1 MAHRDLCS
9 TTRFHVFDETF
20 ECGFGVPLGP
30 HAVSRQTHPASAPA
44 CDHSVTILLKSRCRL
59 RPTKSAMDS
68 ERPSRARPVQPDRQR
83 NLGRIKGLLQG
94 AGVVRCKPS
103 RRMGTEMT
111 MEKVSTGNTGLDE
124 ILHGGLPANRLYLLE
139 GAPGSGKT
147 TLALQFLREGVRLG
161 ARALYI
167 TLSETREELAMVA
180 HSHGFTIDDFD
191 VFEFS
196 SAADVFGDGR
206 DQSILHPWE
215 MELGET
221 VRLIQEEV
229 ERVQPVRVVFDSLS
243 EMRLLAQDALRYRRQ
258 VLALKQFFAPLK
270 STVILVDDMTGE
282 DKGADAHLHSLCH
295 GVITLER
302 LTLDFGAARRRLQ
315 VQKLRGV
322 DFVAGYHDFTIKRGG
337 LEIYPRLI
345 ATDHHADFH
354 GEVTPSG
361 VVELDALFG
370 GGPMRGTSTLLTGPA
385 GSGKTTIALQY
396 LDAACRRGE
405 PCTVYEFDERIATL
419 LTRARAFGL
428 DLQKHIDQGC
438 LKIVQID
445 PAEISPGEF
454 AARIQSE
461 VEDRG
466 SRMIVVDSLN
476 GYMAAMPQEQQLI
489 LQMHELLSYLS
500 QQGVVTFLIN
510 PQHGLVGSMSTNLN
524 VSYVADTVLLLRF
537 FEAEG
542 RIRKAISVIKNRGGA
557 HEDTI
562 RELRMDAGGI
572 RVGEALSGFR
582 GILTGTPEYLGQKEP
597 LMEDRPDGA

>member
-1 MAHRDLCS
+1 
-9 TTRFHVFDETF
+9 
-20 ECGFGVPLGP
+20 
-30 HAVSRQTHPASAPA
+30 
-44 CDHSVTILLKSRCRL
+44 
-59 RPTKSAMDS
+59 
-68 ERPSRARPVQPDRQR
+68 
-83 NLGRIKGLLQG
+83 
-94 AGVVRCKPS
+94 
-103 RRMGTEMT
+103 MT
-111 MEKVSTGNTGLDE
+111 METVSTGNDGLDK
-124 ILHGGLPANRLYLLE
+124 ILHGGLPANRLYLVE

-147 TLALQFLREGVRLG
+147 TLALQFLREGARRG
-161 ARALYI
+161 ERALYI
-167 TLSETREELAMVA
+167 TLSETREELAVVA
-180 HSHGFTIDDFD
+180 ASHGFTIDDFD

-196 SAADVFGDGR
+196 SAAEVFGDGR

-229 ERVQPVRVVFDSLS
+229 ERIKPVRVVFDSLS
-243 EMRLLAQDALRYRRQ
+243 EMRLLAQDPLRYRRQ

-270 STVILVDDMTGE
+270 STVILVDDMTSNDSSG
-282 DKGADAHLHSLCH
+282 DAHLHSLCH
-295 GVITLER
+295 GVITLQR
-302 LTLDFGAARRRLQ
+302 LTLEFGAARRRLQ

-345 ATDHHADFH
+345 ATDHHAEFK

-361 VVELDALFG
+361 VAELDALFG

-385 GSGKTTIALQY
+385 GSGKTTIAIQY

-405 PCTVYEFDERIATL
+405 ACTVYEFDERIGTL
-419 LTRARAFGL
+419 LARAKAFNL
-428 DLQKHIDQGC
+428 DLDQHIESGC
-438 LKIVQID
+438 LRVEQID

-454 AARIQSE
+454 AARIQTE
-461 VEDRG
+461 VEGRG
-466 SRMIVVDSLN
+466 SRLIVIDSLN

-510 PQHGLVGSMSTNLN
+510 PQHGLVGSMKTSLN

-537 FEAEG
+537 FEAGG

-562 RELRMDAGGI
+562 RELRIDAGGI
-572 RVGEALSGFR
+572 RVGEALSGFN
-582 GILTGTPEYLGQKEP
+582 GILTGTPEYLGHDAP
-597 LMEDRPDGA
+597 LMEDRPYGA